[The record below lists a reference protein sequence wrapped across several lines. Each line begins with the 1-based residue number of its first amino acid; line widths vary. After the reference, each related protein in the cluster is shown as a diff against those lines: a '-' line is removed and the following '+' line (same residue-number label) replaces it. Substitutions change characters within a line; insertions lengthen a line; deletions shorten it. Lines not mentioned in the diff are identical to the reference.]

1 MAESVSGSATG
12 GSYITGKTATLVLCL
27 VFAVFFI
34 LAGVTNI
41 NDALVAKFKTMF
53 QLSNTE
59 ANLVQ
64 FAFFTSYAL
73 FSIPAGMLLK
83 KIGFIRG
90 FIFGFLIIAAAALLF
105 IPAANSGV
113 YINFLGALFLIG
125 GGITLLQVAM
135 NPLVTTLGPPETS
148 HSRLTFAQ
156 MFNSLG
162 AFLIVTFGAK
172 YILGEKSAVDPTT
185 LSPSAL
191 EAYRI
196 SEATVITDV
205 YIAVAVAMVL
215 IAGFF
220 FIFRSALDSAEV
232 DQTRT
237 EGTLSLFLSDARLRF
252 GALCIFLYVGAEVT
266 IGSNL
271 VSYLGQ
277 PRTMGLS
284 HDAAASLLGLYW
296 GGALIGRFVGAFLL
310 RVFRPGLVLMTFA
323 GVAIALIAL
332 SVFSGGNVAGYSLV
346 AVGLFN
352 SIMFP
357 TIFSLATEGM
367 DSKTAAQGSGI
378 LATAIV
384 GGAIVPVIYGSVA
397 DAATLTAAL
406 AVPVICYLVIAGY
419 GLYTHRNKSVRVLA
433 TEPQFT

>member
-1 MAESVSGSATG
+1 MAAPIPNASDTPASGSYNSAG
-12 GSYITGKTATLVLCL
+12 GKTTLVLLL
-27 VFAVFFI
+27 VFAVFFL

-41 NDALVAKFKTMF
+41 NDALVAKFKAMF
-53 QLSNTE
+53 QLSNFE

-64 FAFFTSYAL
+64 FAFFMSYAL
-73 FSIPAGMLLK
+73 FSIPSGLLLR

-90 FIFGFLIIAAAALLF
+90 FILGFLIIAAASLLF

-113 YINFLGALFLIG
+113 YLNFLGALFLIG

-162 AFLIVTFGAK
+162 AFLIVSFGAR
-172 YILGEKSAVDPTT
+172 YILGEKSDVDPTT
-185 LSPSAL
+185 LSEPAL
-191 EAYRI
+191 EAFRV
-196 SEATVITDV
+196 SEASVITDV
-205 YIAVAVAMVL
+205 YIAVAIAM
-215 IAGFF
+215 IAIAAFF
-220 FIFRSALDSAEV
+220 FLFRNVMEKTEADEV
-232 DQTRT
+232 KV
-237 EGTLSLFLSDARLRF
+237 EGTWSLFVNDKRLQF

-271 VSYLGQ
+271 VAYLGQ
-277 PRTMGLS
+277 ERVMNLS
-284 HDAAASLLGLYW
+284 DESAAALLGYYW

-310 RVFRPGLVLMTFA
+310 RIFKPGKVLMTFA
-323 GVAIALIAL
+323 AIAIALIAI
-332 SVFSGGNVAGYSLV
+332 SAFSSGSISGWTLTL
-346 AVGLFN
+346 VGLFN

-367 DSKTAAQGSGI
+367 KSDKAAQASGI

-384 GGAIVPVIYGSVA
+384 GGAILPAFYGFVA
-397 DAATLTAAL
+397 DVTSLTGAL
-406 AVPVICYLVIAGY
+406 LVPVICYVIIASY
-419 GLYTHRNKSVRVLA
+419 GLYTERLRLQA
-433 TEPQFT
+433 G